1 MASPRHPVSAH
12 AVALVQMERLQTFA
26 FSVCWSDNSDTFARR
41 SWDEFR
47 QLQRLT
53 HVSPHQKTLKKMF
66 PVEAGLLRRSERVLP
81 KLPDAPLLTRRGHTG
96 RGLVRLRL
104 LDTYVQ
110 ALLATSEHILR
121 NSALNSF
128 FAPKP
133 LDLEPLLPA
142 GSLVILPTPEEPL
155 AQPTGSLAIHS
166 LEAQSM
172 RSVQPFHTLDTRDR
186 PFHTQAQ
193 EILDILL
200 RHPSGWWL
208 VENKDQQ
215 IAWFPAPYLEEV
227 AKGQGQESGLAWQAS
242 GRQFCAT
249 QAYDGSRP
257 DELSVP
263 SGACVN
269 VLEIS
274 DRGWWLCRY
283 KGRTGLLP
291 AVLLKPEGLG
301 SLLGRPGLPDSSGAD
316 EVAEDRTIPPVVPT
330 RPCMSAI
337 QSRCC
342 SITRRALEQEQGA
355 RVPP

>member
-12 AVALVQMERLQTFA
+12 AVALVVQMERLQTFA

-41 SWDEFR
+41 SWEEFR
-47 QLQRLT
+47 QLQ
-53 HVSPHQKTLKKMF
+53 KTLKKIF
-66 PVEAGLLRRSERVLP
+66 PVEAGLLRRSERILP

-96 RGLVRLRL
+96 RGLLRLRL
-104 LDTYVQ
+104 LETYVRS
-110 ALLATSEHILR
+110 LLATSEHIVT
-121 NSALNSF
+121 SSTLNSF

-133 LDLEPLLPA
+133 LDLEPMLPP

-155 AQPTGSLAIHS
+155 SQPIGSLAIHS

-172 RSVQPFHTLDTRDR
+172 RCLQPFHTLDTKDR

-215 IAWFPAPYLEEV
+215 TAWFPAPYLEEI
-227 AKGQGQESGLAWQAS
+227 ATSQGQESGMALQGS

-249 QAYDGSRP
+249 QAYEGSRP

-263 SGACVN
+263 SGARVH
-269 VLEIS
+269 VLETS

-283 KGRTGLLP
+283 NGQTGLLP
-291 AVLLKPEGLG
+291 AVLLQPEGLG
-301 SLLGRPGLPDSSGAD
+301 SLLGRPGLPDSGGAD
-316 EVAEDRTIPPVVPT
+316 KVTEGRTVPPVVPT

-342 SITRRALEQEQGA
+342 SITRRAVGQEQGTQ
-355 RVPP
+355 VPP

>member
-41 SWDEFR
+41 SWEEFR
-47 QLQRLT
+47 QLQ
-53 HVSPHQKTLKKMF
+53 KTLKKIF
-66 PVEAGLLRRSERVLP
+66 PVEAGLLQRSERVLP

-96 RGLVRLRL
+96 RGLLRLRL
-104 LDTYVQ
+104 LETYVRS
-110 ALLATSEHILR
+110 LLATSQHIVT
-121 NSALNSF
+121 SSTLNSF

-133 LDLEPLLPA
+133 LDLEPMLPP

-155 AQPTGSLAIHS
+155 SQPIGSLAIHS

-172 RSVQPFHTLDTRDR
+172 RCLQPFHTLDTKDR
-186 PFHTQAQ
+186 PFHTQAK

-215 IAWFPAPYLEEV
+215 TAWFPAPYLEEI
-227 AKGQGQESGLAWQAS
+227 ATGQGQESGMAVQ
-242 GRQFCAT
+242 G
-249 QAYDGSRP
+249 
-257 DELSVP
+257 
-263 SGACVN
+263 SGARVH
-269 VLEIS
+269 VLETS

-283 KGRTGLLP
+283 NGQTGLLP
-291 AVLLKPEGLG
+291 AVLLQPEGLG
-301 SLLGRPGLPDSSGAD
+301 SLLGRPGLPDSGGAD
-316 EVAEDRTIPPVVPT
+316 KVTEGRTVPPVVPT

-342 SITRRALEQEQGA
+342 SITRRAVGQEQ
-355 RVPP
+355 RTQVPP